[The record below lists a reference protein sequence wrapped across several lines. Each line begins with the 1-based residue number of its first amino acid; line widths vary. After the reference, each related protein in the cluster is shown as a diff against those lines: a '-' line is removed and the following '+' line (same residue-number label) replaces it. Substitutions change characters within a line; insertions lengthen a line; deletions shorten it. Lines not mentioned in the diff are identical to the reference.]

1 MIQAALSPLW
11 RYRVAHS
18 QDQDE
23 FKSLVAGVFRDHEL
37 EVRRS
42 SGAHAAELNHCPLG
56 DISINYIA
64 YGAEAEVDP
73 GSLNDFYL
81 IHVPLKG
88 TSIVEVGGEIVH
100 ATPEQA
106 VLCSPSKRVRF
117 QWSDDCGVLAIRIE
131 RAAVER
137 QMTAL
142 IGAPAMRSPNFDPRL
157 PFDAQSSWRNL
168 ANFMCAELGSD
179 RHMFTPPVARAA
191 LGQML
196 ITSLLTQHGHDMR
209 QLVDRPSVT
218 AAPRHV
224 RKAEEYM
231 SARLAQPLTMAEIVA
246 AVGVSERT
254 LFEGFRRFR
263 NTSPMAWLKARRME
277 KAREALACG
286 DANASVT
293 EIAMEWGFFH
303 LGNFSAAYRDAYGER
318 PSETLRKAQERR
330 Q

>member
-1 MIQAALSPLW
+1 MIQAAESPLS
-11 RYRVAHS
+11 RYRVAYS

-23 FKSLVAGVFRDHEL
+23 FKTLVAGVFRDHEL
-37 EVRRS
+37 AVGRR

-56 DISINYIA
+56 DISVNYIA

-81 IHVPLKG
+81 IHAPLRG
-88 TSIVEVGGEIVH
+88 TSVVDVGGQVVQ

-106 VLCSPSKRVRF
+106 VICSPTKRVRF
-117 QWSDDCGVLAIRIE
+117 RWSEDCGVLAIRIE

-142 IGAPAMRSPNFDPRL
+142 IGAPAMRSPSFEPVL
-157 PFDAQSSWRNL
+157 PFGSHSSWRRL
-168 ANFMCAELGSD
+168 ANYLCVELGHD
-179 RHMFTPPVARAA
+179 GHMFGPLMARAA
-191 LGQML
+191 LGQLL
-196 ITSLLTQHGHDMR
+196 IASLLTQHGHDMR
-209 QLVDRPSVT
+209 HLVDRPAVT
-218 AAPRHV
+218 VAPRHV
-224 RKAEEYM
+224 RRAEAFM
-231 SARLAQPLTMAEIVA
+231 ATRLAQPLTMTEIVE

-277 KAREALACG
+277 KAHEALARG
-286 DANASVT
+286 DENASVT

-318 PSETLRKAQERR
+318 PSETLKKAQDRW